1 MSSWIKKNWWIIIIV
16 TGVVLFLIWQQEY
29 ANDTQER
36 IDRFIEEKKD

>member
-1 MSSWIKKNWWIIIIV
+1 MSSWIKKNWWIIILV
-16 TGVVLFLIWQQEY
+16 AGVVLFLIWQQEY